1 MAVNNQHVDLNKLIG
16 ERIHRL
22 MRQQWITHEQLADH
36 LNVTRPQISKR
47 LSGAIKWSAVE
58 VAMTAAWLG
67 VPIADIIP
75 PPDGERSDD
84 GVSVLVPIDELRRL
98 PEGSVLVVAPGKKV
112 GTNNN
117 KAATNGDRPGI
128 SRGEPAL

>member
-1 MAVNNQHVDLNKLIG
+1 MAVNNEHADLNKLIG

-22 MRQQWITHEQLADH
+22 MRQQWLTHEQLADY

-47 LSGAIKWSAVE
+47 LSGVIKWSAVE
-58 VAMTAAWLG
+58 VAVTAAWLG

-84 GVSVLVPIDELRRL
+84 GVPMSVLVPIDELRRL
-98 PEGSVLVVAPGKKV
+98 PEGSVLVVAPGKQV
-112 GTNNN
+112 GTN
-117 KAATNGDRPGI
+117 GYSIDRSGFNQERPV
-128 SRGEPAL
+128 L